1 MLFEAFFSFFSSEWK
16 NKQST
21 LYTITLSFPKV
32 KENLYSKT
40 FLAFPLFLTTKWFCL
55 FCFSWNPLPGYL
67 LGFCNTIGLFMFLRV
82 LIGFCSMAVVVV
94 SFVLCVELVS
104 GKWRTII
111 GILNIFPVA
120 IAYILCAGISYLTY
134 NWRTMQFVIA
144 TPTLLLLCL
153 WCFMP
158 ESPRWVLQRACIYF
172 WFQHF
177 CKSN

>member
-1 MLFEAFFSFFSSEWK
+1 MFF
-16 NKQST
+16 
-21 LYTITLSFPKV
+21 
-32 KENLYSKT
+32 
-40 FLAFPLFLTTKWFCL
+40 
-55 FCFSWNPLPGYL
+55 
-67 LGFCNTIGLFMFLRV
+67 RV
-82 LIGFCSMAVVVV
+82 VIGFCSMAVVVV

-120 IAYILCAGISYLTY
+120 IAYILCAGISYLTRD

-158 ESPRWVLQRACIYF
+158 ESPR
-172 WFQHF
+172 
-177 CKSN
+177 